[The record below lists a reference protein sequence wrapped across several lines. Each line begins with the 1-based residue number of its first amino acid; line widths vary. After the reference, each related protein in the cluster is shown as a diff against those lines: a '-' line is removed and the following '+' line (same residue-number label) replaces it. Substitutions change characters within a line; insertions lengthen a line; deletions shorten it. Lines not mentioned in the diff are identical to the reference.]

1 MPEETSKAVSRR
13 RFIMGVIAGG
23 AAVSA
28 AGYLFRASTH
38 HGNAPLIGAGERLIT
53 LNVNGRQRRVDV
65 ARQETLAWTLRYKLG
80 LTGAK
85 LGCDAANA
93 APVRFSSTTCRII
106 PARSSPTPCAAARS
120 RRSKVWRRPMERCIR
135 CSRASWMSRDF
146 SAPSACRASS
156 CQPWGS

>member
-1 MPEETSKAVSRR
+1 MPEERSKAVSRR
-13 RFIMGVIAGG
+13 KFIMGVIAGG

-53 LNVNGRQRRVDV
+53 LNVNGRQRLVDV

-85 LGCDAANA
+85 FGCGDGSCGACTVIVNNEA
-93 APVRFSSTTCRII
+93 VR
-106 PARSSPTPCAAARS
+106 A
-120 RRSKVWRRPMERCIR
+120 
-135 CSRASWMSRDF
+135 
-146 SAPSACRASS
+146 
-156 CQPWGS
+156 